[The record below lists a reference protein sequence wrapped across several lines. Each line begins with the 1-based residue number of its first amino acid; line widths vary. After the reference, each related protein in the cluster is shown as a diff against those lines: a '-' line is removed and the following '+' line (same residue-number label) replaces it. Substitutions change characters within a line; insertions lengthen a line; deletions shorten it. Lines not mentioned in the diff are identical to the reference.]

1 MAMARIKPSSLSAH
15 PEARMHAR
23 FPVSSKL
30 LLIAIFALPVL
41 SLTLLWRS
49 AARGAGN
56 ETKPDEKFSLGGPD
70 RYLTHL
76 STDKPL
82 YRPGERVF
90 IRGVMLHAVDHTPL
104 GAQARPT
111 AFFEI
116 RGPKGDV
123 VASGQTQMQDS
134 VAGFAWDVPAEQ
146 PGGQYTVK
154 LSFPWD
160 GHPPAERKFDVRSYR
175 APRLKSQVIFL
186 RDGYGPGDSAS
197 ATLHVDRAEG
207 GVPDG
212 AKVTAIARVD
222 GVEAFRGQT
231 AIDNRGNCTVRFPLP
246 AQIARGDGTLS
257 LVIEDRGVVETA
269 SKTIPI
275 LLQTVDLAMYPEG
288 GDLVAGLPSRVYVEA
303 VTPAR
308 KPADIAGVVIDDG
321 GTEIARF
328 RTEHEGRGRF
338 AFTPRAGAKYTLK
351 IDQPAGIKT
360 TYPLPAIKESGAVI
374 ACAQDSF
381 LRNEVVKL
389 SVASSTPAKL
399 RLTLAK
405 RGVELASTAVDAAA
419 GKSAEISLTP
429 PSSADGVLVATLWDD
444 ATGAPLAERL
454 IFRQPAKSVQVK
466 VTPDQSRY
474 VPGGTAR
481 LTVTTSDDA
490 GKPLAALVGLSV
502 TDDSVLEMIEKRE
515 QAPRLPAMV
524 LLEDDVRE
532 LADAHVYLDAANPKS
547 PLAMD
552 LLLGTQ
558 GWRRFALATPQ
569 KFLSQHRDAALRVLA
584 FKSPPP
590 PTAAPTEFFALAVAN
605 GNGAVRGVA
614 PVLDE
619 KRDHW
624 NFNAE
629 GIDFDLRAAGEL
641 QQAQADQAGGLVK
654 DLEESEAKQ
663 LGRMEQ
669 ADRLMAK
676 SRRIR
681 NVPMTIVREYAHALR
696 PGHQPGQ
703 RADFS
708 ETLYWNAAVKTA
720 ADTGQASVTFA
731 LNDAVSTFRVA
742 ADAFS
747 ADGALGSSA
756 STVIESVQPFYVEPK
771 LPLEVIAG
779 DVIRLPVA
787 LVNGTA
793 EDLSVTLTPTAAKA
807 MRLSPIEP
815 FTLKANARERR
826 ILEINTGSFVGACDF
841 VLDARAGNY
850 ADRVTRRLVVKPA
863 GFPIE
868 FARGGM
874 LGADSTYSCKI
885 DIPADVVPSSVTAR
899 AVIYPTPLANMTEAL
914 ARLLQEPCGCFE
926 QTTSTTYPEI
936 MAQQYFLGH
945 TGVDAAL
952 VQRNRE
958 LLDKGYSRLTGFEC
972 KNKGYEWFGEDPGH
986 ETLTAYGLME
996 FTDMAAV
1003 RQVDSEM
1010 LARTRQWLLK
1020 TRDGKGGF
1028 TRGRRALHTWVEDRD
1043 CSNAYILWCLLEC
1056 GQKDLGPEV
1065 QSVKDAGFK
1074 SNNSYVVA
1082 LTANV
1087 MALAGE
1093 NDAAKSLMDKL
1104 VSKQTKE
1111 GWINGATTSIVG
1123 SGGEA
1128 LQIETTALTILA
1140 WLRDPSYA
1148 GAIENSMHWLAEA
1161 CKAGRFGS
1169 TQSTVLALRA
1179 VVAYD
1184 KARAV
1189 PKAPGKITI
1198 LVDGHPMGLAVEFDV
1213 QSQGSIQL
1221 PDFAE
1226 MLSPGAHTIELK
1238 MDKGSAMPFALS
1250 ATYNSVRPPS
1260 SDQCKVA
1267 VAVALKETQIQ
1278 EGAVTE
1284 ANVTV
1289 TNRADEA
1296 IPTPVAIIGIP
1307 GGLEA
1312 RHDQLKELV
1321 KSGRIAAY
1329 EVIGRDVVLYWRDMP
1344 ARQKVELPLSL
1355 TAAVPGRYAAP
1366 ASRTYLY
1373 YTDEFKDWAKG
1384 LDVEIR

>member
-1 MAMARIKPSSLSAH
+1 MAMAQMKPPLPSAH
-15 PEARMHAR
+15 PEARMPVR
-23 FPVSSKL
+23 FSVSSKL
-30 LLIAIFALPVL
+30 LLLAIFALPAL
-41 SLTLLWRS
+41 TLTLLWRS

-76 STDKPL
+76 TTDKPL

-90 IRGVMLHAVDHTPL
+90 VRAVMLHAVDHTPL
-104 GAQARPT
+104 NAQARPT

-116 RGPKGDV
+116 RGPKGDI

-134 VAGFAWDVPAEQ
+134 VAGFAWDVPTEQ
-146 PGGQYTVK
+146 PGGQYAVK

-160 GHPPAERKFDVRSYR
+160 GQPPAERKFDVRAYR
-175 APRLKSQVIFL
+175 APRLKSQIIFL
-186 RDGYGPGDSAS
+186 RDGYGPGDAAS

-231 AIDNRGNCTVRFPLP
+231 TINNHGNCTVQFPLP
-246 AQIARGDGTLS
+246 AQIARGDGTLA

-288 GDLVAGLPSRVYVEA
+288 GDLVAGLPSRVYLEA
-303 VTPAR
+303 LTPAK
-308 KPADIAGVVIDDG
+308 KPADIAGMIVDG
-321 GTEIARF
+321 DGAEVARF

-351 IDQPAGIKT
+351 IDQPSGIKT
-360 TYPLPAIKESGAVI
+360 TYPLPAIKDAGVVI
-374 ACAQDSF
+374 ACAQDLF
-381 LRNEVVKL
+381 ARNEPVKL
-389 SVASSTPAKL
+389 SLASTTAGKL
-399 RLTLAK
+399 RVTLAK
-405 RGVELASTAVDAAA
+405 RGVELAATTVDAVAA
-419 GKSAEISLTP
+419 KVAEVTLTP
-429 PSSADGVLVATLWDD
+429 PASADGVLVATLWDD
-444 ATGAPLAERL
+444 AAGKPLAERL

-481 LTVTTSDDA
+481 LTVATTDDA
-490 GKPLAALVGLSV
+490 GKPLGALVGLSV

-532 LADAHVYLDAANPKS
+532 LADAHVYLDTANPKS
-547 PLAMD
+547 SLAMD

-558 GWRRFALATPQ
+558 GWRRFAFASPQ
-569 KFLSQHRDAALRVLA
+569 KFLSQHSDAALRVLA
-584 FKSPPP
+584 YKQPPP
-590 PTAAPTEFFALAVAN
+590 LPSSAPAADFFAVAAAN
-605 GNGAVRGVA
+605 GGAVPVRGVA
-614 PVLDE
+614 PLGE
-619 KRDHW
+619 AR
-624 NFNAE
+624 NFAALEAIDAE
-629 GIDFDLRAAGEL
+629 VPVQGLL
-641 QQAQADQAGGLVK
+641 QQGLADGLVK
-654 DLEESEAKQ
+654 DLGADEAKQ
-663 LGRMEQ
+663 LGRKEQ

-703 RADFS
+703 RADFT

-756 STVIESVQPFYVEPK
+756 STVIESIQPFYVEPK
-771 LPLEVIAG
+771 LPLEVTAG

-793 EDLSVTLTPTAAKA
+793 EELNVTLSATAAKA
-807 MRLSPIEP
+807 MRLSAIEP

-874 LGADSTYSCKI
+874 LGPDAIYSCKI

-899 AVIYPTPLANMTEAL
+899 AIVYPTPLANMTEAL

-958 LLDKGYSRLTGFEC
+958 LLDKGYNRLAGFEC
-972 KNKGYEWFGEDPGH
+972 KSKGYEWFGEDPGH

-1010 LARTRQWLLK
+1010 LARTRDWLLK

-1056 GQKDLGPEV
+1056 GQKDLAPEV
-1065 QSVKDAGFK
+1065 HSLKDAAFK
-1074 SNNSYVVA
+1074 SNNSYVLA
-1082 LTANV
+1082 LAANV

-1093 NDAAKSLMDKL
+1093 RDAAKSLMDKL
-1104 VSKQTKE
+1104 LTKQTKE
-1111 GWINGATTSIVG
+1111 GWIEGATTSIVG

-1140 WLRDPSYA
+1140 WLRDPAYA
-1148 GAIENSMHWLAEA
+1148 GAVESSMRWLAEA

-1189 PKAPGKITI
+1189 PKAPGKVTI
-1198 LVDGHPMGLAVEFDV
+1198 LVDGHPMGLPVEFDA

-1226 MLSPGAHTIELK
+1226 MLSPGTHTIELK
-1238 MDKGSAMPFALS
+1238 MEKGAAMPFALS
-1250 ATYNSVRPPS
+1250 AIYNSVRPPS

-1267 VAVALKETQIQ
+1267 VAVALKDTQVQ

-1284 ANVTV
+1284 ANVTI

-1307 GGLEA
+1307 GGLEI
-1312 RHDQLKELV
+1312 RHDQLKDLV

-1329 EVIGRDVVLYWRDMP
+1329 EVIGRDVVLYWRDMQ
-1344 ARQKVELPLSL
+1344 AKQKVELPLSL
-1355 TAAVPGRYAAP
+1355 TAAVPGRYIAP
-1366 ASRTYLY
+1366 ASRAYLY

-1384 LDVEIR
+1384 LEVEIK

>member
-1 MAMARIKPSSLSAH
+1 MHPRFSVPSRI
-15 PEARMHAR
+15 
-23 FPVSSKL
+23 
-30 LLIAIFALPVL
+30 LLIAILTLPVL

-49 AARGAGN
+49 AARGDGK
-56 ETKPDEKFSLGGPD
+56 ETAAAPEKFSLGGAD
-70 RYLTHL
+70 RFLTHL

-82 YRPGERVF
+82 YRPGERVYF
-90 IRGVMLHAVDHTPL
+90 RGVMLHAIDHTPL
-104 GAQARPT
+104 NAQTRPT

-116 RGPKGDV
+116 RGPKGDI

-134 VAGFAWDVPAEQ
+134 VAGFAWDVSAEQ
-146 PGGQYTVK
+146 PGGQYAVK

-160 GHPPAERKFDVRSYR
+160 GHPPAERKFDVRAYR

-186 RDGYGPGDSAS
+186 RDGYGPGDSAN

-222 GVEAFRGQT
+222 GLEAFHGETR
-231 AIDNRGNCTVRFPLP
+231 IDNRGNCTVQFPLP
-246 AQIARGDGTLS
+246 AQIARGDGTLA

-275 LLQTVDLAMYPEG
+275 LLQTVDLTMYPEG
-288 GDLVAGLPSRVYVEA
+288 GDLVAGLSSRVYLEA
-303 VTPAR
+303 VTPAK
-308 KPADIAGVVIDDG
+308 KPADIAGVIVDDNNA
-321 GTEIARF
+321 EVARF

-351 IDQPAGIKT
+351 IDQPTGIKT

-374 ACAQDSF
+374 ACAQDLFARS
-381 LRNEVVKL
+381 EPVKL
-389 SVASSTPAKL
+389 SVTSTTAAKL

-405 RGVELASTAVDAAA
+405 RGVELASTTVEVAAT
-419 GKSAEISLTP
+419 KTSEVTLTP
-429 PSSADGVLVATLWDD
+429 PSTADGVLVATLWDD
-444 ATGAPLAERL
+444 ATGNPLAERL
-454 IFRQPAKSVQVK
+454 IFRQSAKAVQVK

-481 LTVTTSDDA
+481 LTVTTTDDA

-532 LADAHVYLDAANPKS
+532 LADSHVYLDAANPKS

-558 GWRRFALATPQ
+558 GWRRFALAAPQ
-569 KFLSQHRDAALRVLA
+569 KFLSQHGDAGLRALA
-584 FKSPPP
+584 FKQPPP
-590 PTAAPTEFFALAVAN
+590 QATTQVDFFALGVAN
-605 GNGAVRGVA
+605 GGGPRGAVRAVA
-614 PVLDE
+614 LPVPAAAKADKPGLVLDAIDADGGE
-619 KRDHW
+619 AAQRQQGLADGPVRDLEE
-624 NFNAE
+624 N
-629 GIDFDLRAAGEL
+629 EL
-641 QQAQADQAGGLVK
+641 AKKLDRKKEAAGGLIVA
-654 DLEESEAKQ
+654 E
-663 LGRMEQ
+663 R
-669 ADRLMAK
+669 RLRA
-676 SRRIR
+676 
-681 NVPMTIVREYAHALR
+681 VPMTIVREYAHALR
-696 PGHQPGQ
+696 LGHQPGQ
-703 RADFS
+703 RADFT

-720 ADTGQASVTFA
+720 VDTGQASVTFA

-742 ADAFS
+742 ADVFS

-771 LPLEVIAG
+771 LPLEVTAG
-779 DVIRLPVA
+779 DVIRLPIA

-793 EDLSVTLTPTAAKA
+793 EDLSVTLTATAAKA
-807 MRLSPIEP
+807 MRLSAIEP

-826 ILEINTGSFVGACDF
+826 ILEINTGAFVGACDF
-841 VLDARAGNY
+841 VLDAHAGNY

-874 LGADSTYSCKI
+874 LGADSAYSCKI
-885 DIPADVVPSSVTAR
+885 EIPADVVPSSVTAR
-899 AVIYPTPLANMTEAL
+899 GVVYPTPLANMTEAL

-952 VQRNRE
+952 IQRNRE

-972 KNKGYEWFGEDPGH
+972 KAKGYEWFGEDPGH

-996 FTDMAAV
+996 FTDMSAV
-1003 RQVDSEM
+1003 RQVDAEM
-1010 LARTRQWLLK
+1010 LARTRDWLLK

-1056 GQKDLGPEV
+1056 GQKDLAPEV
-1065 QSVKDAGFK
+1065 QSLKEAALK
-1074 SNNSYVVA
+1074 SNNSYVLA
-1082 LTANV
+1082 LAANV

-1093 NDAAKSLMDKL
+1093 RDAAKSLMDKL
-1104 VSKQTKE
+1104 LTKQTKE
-1111 GWINGATTSIVG
+1111 GWIDGATTSIVG

-1140 WLRDPSYA
+1140 WLRDPAYA
-1148 GAIENSMHWLAEA
+1148 GAVETSMRWLAEA

-1189 PKAPGKITI
+1189 PKAPGSVTI
-1198 LVDGHPMGLAVEFDV
+1198 IVDGHPMGLPIAFDA
-1213 QSQGSIQL
+1213 QSQGPIQL

-1260 SDQCKVA
+1260 ADQCKVA
-1267 VAVALKETQIQ
+1267 VAVALKDTQVQ

-1284 ANVTV
+1284 ANVTI

-1307 GGLEA
+1307 GGLEV

-1329 EVIGRDVVLYWRDMP
+1329 EVIGRDVVLYWRDMQ
-1344 ARQKVELPLSL
+1344 AKQKVELPLSL
-1355 TAAVPGRYAAP
+1355 TAAVPGRYTAP
-1366 ASRTYLY
+1366 ASRAYLY

-1384 LDVEIR
+1384 LEVEIK